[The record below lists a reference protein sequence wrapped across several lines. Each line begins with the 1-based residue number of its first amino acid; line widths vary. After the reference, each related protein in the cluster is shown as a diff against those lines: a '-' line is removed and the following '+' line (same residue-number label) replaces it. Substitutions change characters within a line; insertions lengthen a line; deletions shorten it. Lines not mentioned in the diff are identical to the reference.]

1 MNKFA
6 SENQIEDKFCQLAKL
21 KKKEYTV
28 GFHVF
33 SSLIETKQTR
43 SAFFVFR
50 RFHVHFVD
58 FLTPDSRVH
67 LSRRPPPSGAQR
79 APHRPVLAAEALQAP
94 PRVVADGLV
103 LAVEGALHYAPSSTD
118 AW

>member
-1 MNKFA
+1 MAKF
-6 SENQIEDKFCQLAKL
+6 
-21 KKKEYTV
+21 KKRVKKEEYTV

-33 SSLIETKQTR
+33 SFLIETKQTR
-43 SAFFVFR
+43 SVFLIVFFAFR

-58 FLTPDSRVH
+58 FLTPDSRLH

-118 AW
+118 AR